1 MDFLKTLMISS
12 AGLKVQTGRMRIIAE
27 NVANADSVAS
37 TPGGDPYRRQIP
49 TVTSK
54 FDKELGAEMV
64 RLGQVVPDRSDFEMK
79 YEPNSPAADASAL
92 LRLVCDR
99 TATDPGRP
107 YSRVV
112 LDLDAARGAD
122 DRLLNYMIRRASP
135 ASAGGTSYTLVVRTY
150 D

>member
-64 RLGQVVPDRSDFEMK
+64 RLGKVVSDRSDFELK
-79 YEPNSPAADASAL
+79 YEPNSPAADASGN
-92 LRLVCDR
+92 VKY
-99 TATDPGRP
+99 PN
-107 YSRVV
+107 V
-112 LDLDAARGAD
+112 
-122 DRLLNYMIRRASP
+122 SP
-135 ASAGGTSYTLVVRTY
+135 LIEMVDMQSAQRTY
-150 D
+150 EANLNVVSSTRAMLQKTIDILRG

>member
-27 NVANADSVAS
+27 NVANSDSVAS

-64 RLGQVVPDRSDFEMK
+64 KLGKVVPDRTDFEVK
-79 YEPNSPAADASAL
+79 YEPNSPAADASGN
-92 LRLVCDR
+92 VKY
-99 TATDPGRP
+99 PN
-107 YSRVV
+107 V
-112 LDLDAARGAD
+112 
-122 DRLLNYMIRRASP
+122 SP
-135 ASAGGTSYTLVVRTY
+135 LIEMVDMQSAQRTY
-150 D
+150 EANLNVVSSTRNMLQKTIDILRS

>member
-54 FDKELGAEMV
+54 FDKELDAEMV
-64 RLGQVVPDRSDFEMK
+64 RLGKVMPDNSAFETK
-79 YEPNSPAADASAL
+79 YEPNNPAADAKGNVKYPNVSPLIEMVDMQSAQ
-92 LRLVCDR
+92 
-99 TATDPGRP
+99 
-107 YSRVV
+107 
-112 LDLDAARGAD
+112 
-122 DRLLNYMIRRASP
+122 
-135 ASAGGTSYTLVVRTY
+135 RTY
-150 D
+150 EANLNVVSSTRSMLQKTIDILRG

>member
-37 TPGGDPYRRQIP
+37 TPGGDPYRRQVP

-64 RLGQVVPDRSDFEMK
+64 RLGRVVPDRSDFELK
-79 YEPNSPAADASAL
+79 YEPNSPAADASGN
-92 LRLVCDR
+92 VKY
-99 TATDPGRP
+99 PN
-107 YSRVV
+107 V
-112 LDLDAARGAD
+112 
-122 DRLLNYMIRRASP
+122 SP
-135 ASAGGTSYTLVVRTY
+135 LIEMVDMQSAQRTY
-150 D
+150 EANLNVVSSTRSMLQKTIDILRG

>member
-37 TPGGDPYRRQIP
+37 TPGGDPYRRQVP

-64 RLGQVVPDRSDFEMK
+64 RLGKVVPDRSDFEVK
-79 YEPNSPAADASAL
+79 YEPNSPAADATGNVKYPNVSPLVEMVDMQSAQ
-92 LRLVCDR
+92 
-99 TATDPGRP
+99 
-107 YSRVV
+107 
-112 LDLDAARGAD
+112 
-122 DRLLNYMIRRASP
+122 
-135 ASAGGTSYTLVVRTY
+135 RTY
-150 D
+150 EANLNVVSSTRSMLQKTIDILRG

>member
-27 NVANADSVAS
+27 NVANSDSVAS

-64 RLGQVVPDRSDFEMK
+64 KLGKVVPDRTDFEVK
-79 YEPNSPAADASAL
+79 YEPNSPAADASGN
-92 LRLVCDR
+92 VKY
-99 TATDPGRP
+99 PN
-107 YSRVV
+107 V
-112 LDLDAARGAD
+112 
-122 DRLLNYMIRRASP
+122 SP
-135 ASAGGTSYTLVVRTY
+135 LIEMVDMQSAQRTY
-150 D
+150 EANLNVVSSTRSMLQKTIDILRG

>member
-27 NVANADSVAS
+27 NVANADSVVS

-64 RLGQVVPDRSDFEMK
+64 RLGKVVPDRTDFELK
-79 YEPNSPAADASAL
+79 YEPNSPAADASGN
-92 LRLVCDR
+92 VKY
-99 TATDPGRP
+99 PN
-107 YSRVV
+107 V
-112 LDLDAARGAD
+112 
-122 DRLLNYMIRRASP
+122 SP
-135 ASAGGTSYTLVVRTY
+135 LIEMVDMQSAQRTY
-150 D
+150 EANLNVVSSTRAMLQKTIDILRG

>member
-64 RLGQVVPDRSDFEMK
+64 RLGKVVPDRTDFETK
-79 YEPNSPAADASAL
+79 YEPNSPAADASGN
-92 LRLVCDR
+92 VKY
-99 TATDPGRP
+99 PN
-107 YSRVV
+107 V
-112 LDLDAARGAD
+112 
-122 DRLLNYMIRRASP
+122 SP
-135 ASAGGTSYTLVVRTY
+135 LIEMVDMQSAQRTY
-150 D
+150 EANLNVVSSTRSMLQKTIDILRG

>member
-54 FDKELGAEMV
+54 FDKELGAAVV
-64 RLGQVVPDRSDFEMK
+64 RMGKVAADQSDFETR
-79 YEPNSPAADASAL
+79 YEPGSPAADQSGMVKYPNVQPLVEMVDMQSAQ
-92 LRLVCDR
+92 
-99 TATDPGRP
+99 
-107 YSRVV
+107 
-112 LDLDAARGAD
+112 
-122 DRLLNYMIRRASP
+122 
-135 ASAGGTSYTLVVRTY
+135 RTY
-150 D
+150 EANLNVVTTTRTMMQKTVDILRG

>member
-37 TPGGDPYRRQIP
+37 TSGGDPYRRQIP

-64 RLGQVVPDRSDFEMK
+64 RLGKVVPDRTDFETK
-79 YEPNSPAADASAL
+79 YEPNSPAADASGN
-92 LRLVCDR
+92 VKY
-99 TATDPGRP
+99 PN
-107 YSRVV
+107 V
-112 LDLDAARGAD
+112 
-122 DRLLNYMIRRASP
+122 SP
-135 ASAGGTSYTLVVRTY
+135 LIEMVDMQSAQRTY
-150 D
+150 EANLNVVSSTRSMLQKTIDILRG

>member
-64 RLGQVVPDRSDFEMK
+64 RLGKVVSDRSDFELK
-79 YEPNSPAADASAL
+79 YEPNSPAADASGN
-92 LRLVCDR
+92 VKY
-99 TATDPGRP
+99 PN
-107 YSRVV
+107 V
-112 LDLDAARGAD
+112 
-122 DRLLNYMIRRASP
+122 SP
-135 ASAGGTSYTLVVRTY
+135 LIEMVDMQSAQRTY
-150 D
+150 EANLNMITTTRQMMGSTLDILRG

>member
-54 FDKELGAEMV
+54 FDRELGAEMV
-64 RLGQVVPDRSDFEMK
+64 RLGKVVPDRTDFEVK
-79 YEPNSPAADASAL
+79 YEPNSPAADPNGNVKYPNVSPLIEMVDMQSAQ
-92 LRLVCDR
+92 
-99 TATDPGRP
+99 
-107 YSRVV
+107 
-112 LDLDAARGAD
+112 
-122 DRLLNYMIRRASP
+122 
-135 ASAGGTSYTLVVRTY
+135 RTY
-150 D
+150 EANLNVVSSTRNMLQKTIDILRG